1 MSPRLLQWLGSSRK
15 AQKKTGP
22 WKPPSSK
29 LDFEIL
35 ELRNGP
41 TETIG
46 GALSLAFMAN
56 VLVHPPQLGPAD
68 LQPASPGSRR
78 LQGSDFPA
86 PVETPILHPHQGPNV
101 VNTPLPEHQDIA
113 VVQGEKD
120 WTASP
125 LIQDASPGDSLD
137 VVILSEMH
145 VILAA

>member
-22 WKPPSSK
+22 WKPPSSR

-56 VLVHPPQLGPAD
+56 ALVPPPRLGPED
-68 LQPASPGSRR
+68 LQPTTALSRPH
-78 LQGSDFPA
+78 QGSDFPA

-113 VVQGEKD
+113 VVEGEKD